1 MAILTK
7 LINQVTNTSK
17 SPLQHFAKVDYC
29 KVELSS
35 PANFDE
41 ILKRF
46 LDYLL
51 WAPYFGLTKFTTFNY
66 RVFSHVKEHFL
77 SHSHHWC
84 SLKTA
89 FTNPLAYY
97 SQPKNSMNIISLFRT
112 QNFSLNKIIVNS
124 AYMMQPVDVVLRRL
138 KGASFCLNQVYSDL
152 DDLLLVK
159 T

>member
-1 MAILTK
+1 MDGNNILNFSKKRYITLKQAKTKHQSECRPPKVQVMAILTK

-89 FTNPLAYY
+89 FTNPFAYY
-97 SQPKNSMNIISLFRT
+97 S
-112 QNFSLNKIIVNS
+112 
-124 AYMMQPVDVVLRRL
+124 
-138 KGASFCLNQVYSDL
+138 
-152 DDLLLVK
+152 
-159 T
+159 